1 MQLFQ
6 IKVLDQIWTHW
17 QSGYHENMND
27 IIKIVKPLKESD
39 LLIKGV
45 SEAINNEAKKQKDG
59 VSRYAI
65 SYIRC

>member
-1 MQLFQ
+1 
-6 IKVLDQIWTHW
+6 
-17 QSGYHENMND
+17 MND

-45 SEAINNEAKKQKDG
+45 SEAINNEAKEQKDG
-59 VSRYAI
+59 VSRYVI